1 MPRKKITQEIAVE
14 TALIENKAEGTD
26 AEKIRANLE
35 KIKSSPEVVGYIF
48 RNTTSAA
55 IDLKDPSKIIDYAI
69 VSSSA
74 LDAAEKLSELFNI
87 GTANHI
93 IIQGKDVK
101 MLSLSMGENKLS
113 VFLEKNADHEKILKK
128 LKI

>member
-35 KIKSSPEVVGYIF
+35 KIKSNQEVVGYIF

-69 VSSSA
+69 ISSSA

>member
-35 KIKSSPEVVGYIF
+35 KIKSNQEVVGYIF

>member
-14 TALIENKAEGTD
+14 TALIENKTEGTD

-35 KIKSSPEVVGYIF
+35 KIKSNQEVVGYIF

-113 VFLEKNADHEKILKK
+113 VFLEKNADHQKILKK

>member
-14 TALIENKAEGTD
+14 TALIENKTEGTD

-35 KIKSSPEVVGYIF
+35 KIKSNQEVVGYIF

>member
-14 TALIENKAEGTD
+14 TALIENKTEGTD

-35 KIKSSPEVVGYIF
+35 KIKSNQEVVGYIF

-69 VSSSA
+69 ISSSA

>member
-35 KIKSSPEVVGYIF
+35 KIKSNQEVVGYIF

-113 VFLEKNADHEKILKK
+113 VFLEKNADHQKILKK